1 MINHNVLHKIQDYLS
16 QQEERKALHTG
27 TTTTQECILSE
38 EERGQLKSSIDSCP
52 AFHSTVNA
60 DMTCPF
66 KNVETTDALKE
77 ELQKIPNSHKKCPVF
92 SEQKHELRLNREEKA
107 IIQSLFVFR
116 WDLFFDQPLKDM
128 DLCKELR
135 RKTTKKHIEAENVP
149 FIK

>member
-1 MINHNVLHKIQDYLS
+1 M
-16 QQEERKALHTG
+16 
-27 TTTTQECILSE
+27 
-38 EERGQLKSSIDSCP
+38 
-52 AFHSTVNA
+52 
-60 DMTCPF
+60 
-66 KNVETTDALKE
+66 
-77 ELQKIPNSHKKCPVF
+77 F